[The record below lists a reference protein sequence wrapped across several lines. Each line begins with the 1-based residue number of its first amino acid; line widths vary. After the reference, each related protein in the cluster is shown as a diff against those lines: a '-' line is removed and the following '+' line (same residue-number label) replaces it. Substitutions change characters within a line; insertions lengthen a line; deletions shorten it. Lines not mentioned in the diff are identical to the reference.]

1 MRHLTLILCVLPCL
15 LLPSTGMAGS
25 PESTL
30 KKIAETGTVTL
41 GYREAEPPFSYKT
54 PDGKVIGFSMDLC
67 LRVVEG
73 IERHLKVDKLKV
85 DYMLA
90 TPATRFILVKSGKID
105 IECAATTNNAE
116 RRKTVAFSFPH
127 FQTATQFVT
136 RREDGIK
143 TLEDL
148 AGRSVASAS
157 GTVNIDQLNAI
168 NREKKLNIGVMPTKT
183 NEESFDL
190 VVKGRASAFVMDGIL
205 LAAMVAETKDPA
217 KYVLSEETLSAPE
230 PYGLMIRHGD
240 DEFKSV
246 VNASLKGVFTSP
258 EIETIYGKWFTS
270 PIPPEGMNLNLPMT
284 PALKEAFANPQEY
297 LQ

>member
-1 MRHLTLILCVLPCL
+1 MRHLALILCVLPCL
-15 LLPSTGMAGS
+15 LPPATGMAGS
-25 PESTL
+25 PQSTL
-30 KKIAETGTVTL
+30 LKIAETGTVTL

-73 IERHLKVDKLKV
+73 IERYLKVDKLKV

-116 RRKTVAFSFPH
+116 RRKTVAFSYPH

-217 KYVLSEETLSAPE
+217 KYVLSEETLSEPE

-246 VNASLKGVFTSP
+246 VNATLKEIFTSP

-270 PIPPEGMNLNLPMT
+270 PIPPEGMNLNLPIT